1 MSNEKLK
8 DCLGD
13 RNVRFLTQS
22 SKRKIY
28 LSTQGQKERSLSTN
42 YTNYTKK
49 KKMLNTELHRVLKR
63 EERRALATE

>member
-22 SKRKIY
+22 FKRRIY
-28 LSTQGQKERSLSTN
+28 LSTQGQKERNLSTKLHELRN

-49 KKMLNTELHRVLKR
+49 KKML
-63 EERRALATE
+63 